1 LVKQRS
7 ETFYHILKV
16 GDFAE
21 RIVSKASH
29 YIYSSAST
37 YVNDRGIIEITK
49 LDNPVIDVLKK
60 AAIANIYNW

>member
-7 ETFYHILKV
+7 ETFCHILKD

-21 RIVSKASH
+21 R
-29 YIYSSAST
+29 
-37 YVNDRGIIEITK
+37 EITK

-60 AAIANIYNW
+60 AAIINIYHW